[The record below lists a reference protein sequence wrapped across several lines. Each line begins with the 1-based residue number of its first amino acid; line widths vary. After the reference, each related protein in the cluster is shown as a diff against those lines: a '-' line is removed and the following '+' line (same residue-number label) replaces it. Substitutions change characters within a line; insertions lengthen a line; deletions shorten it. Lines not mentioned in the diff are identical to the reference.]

1 MIFVVIPGPGAEAEL
16 QARVTTRYEKRI
28 QIHSAPGQWLIA
40 ADGTAKDV
48 SDRLGISSEKPDD
61 IGPAVVL
68 AIVGYWG
75 REPNNVWEWIAA
87 NAG

>member
-1 MIFVVIPGPGAEAEL
+1 LLIAGPGAEAAL
-16 QARVTTRYEKRI
+16 QAKVTALYEKRI

-40 ADGTAKDV
+40 ADGTAKDI

-61 IGPAVVL
+61 IGPAIVL

-75 REPNNVWEWIAA
+75 RESNNVWEWIAA